1 MISTISNA
9 RMAQFAGQIVEQV
22 KSLLSDR
29 ADDMLKAWHEN
40 IQEATDNEKP
50 FPPLAIGISAKI
62 DLEAAKIET
71 SLAFK
76 ANYKSTESALIEDP
90 NQTKLDI

>member
-1 MISTISNA
+1 MNQTISNT

-22 KSLLSDR
+22 KSLLAARES
-29 ADDMLKAWHEN
+29 DMLKAWHEN
-40 IQEATDNEKP
+40 IQEATINEKP
-50 FPPLAIGISAKI
+50 FPPLAIGISARI

-76 ANYKSTESALIEDP
+76 ANYKSTESAMIDDP